1 MARYVTE
8 EYEQYRFVID
18 FDMLNKSRAELQRIL
33 GISNPQA
40 DTRLVTPP
48 MAIPGH
54 KGVQLTVSGA
64 LTVANNL
71 VGFANRTDKQIR
83 LAYIELARQILYEA
97 VISAPIESGQLRK
110 SARATVGGRLVA
122 KGTESGIQAIKPDA
136 LRPSDTL
143 SISLAFG
150 LELGTR
156 GSPEIKRYRTHK
168 RLKDGSVVARTDKSA
183 GKENDFLVAVWTHEN
198 LQYVPHDGV
207 GGPKYLENA
216 MHKYAHLLVPATG
229 EALQKAVQEIQG
241 LSFTDRNS

>member
-1 MARYVTE
+1 ME
-8 EYEQYRFVID
+8 
-18 FDMLNKSRAELQRIL
+18 LNKIHNINFLENTLPDKCAKYDHDTVKPETLTRALIMTCSRP
-33 GISNPQA
+33 N
-40 DTRLVTPP
+40 DLVVVPFAGSGTECA
-48 MAIPGH
+48 MAVKEGRKTI
-54 KGVQLTVSGA
+54 
-64 LTVANNL
+64 
-71 VGFANRTDKQIR
+71 GFEITEKQIR

-168 RLKDGSVVARTDKSA
+168 RLKDGSVVC
-183 GKENDFLVAVWTHEN
+183 NN
-198 LQYVPHDGV
+198 
-207 GGPKYLENA
+207 
-216 MHKYAHLLVPATG
+216 
-229 EALQKAVQEIQG
+229 
-241 LSFTDRNS
+241 